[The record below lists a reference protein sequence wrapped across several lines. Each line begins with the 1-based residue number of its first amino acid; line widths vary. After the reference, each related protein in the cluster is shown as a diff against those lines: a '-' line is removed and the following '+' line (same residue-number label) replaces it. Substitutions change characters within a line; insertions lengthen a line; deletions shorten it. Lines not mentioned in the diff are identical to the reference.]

1 MVTFPGKTWQLLRSC
16 PISKCSNSNNNS
28 FYGDV
33 WKLNDDVQFKQLKFL
48 LLDNVYIKRWE
59 ASSDNFPNL
68 RRLVLQLMCHL
79 DRIPLEFVDI
89 CTLESIELYFS
100 LNLLKSAREIEEE
113 VNSVVG
119 YDFLHVGIYDDYYE
133 LVKKRG
139 GKAFASFKQVSVLP
153 LQVGMQN
160 SALGVVLET
169 SHFSSSVVALPAA
182 TSDCFRAIVR
192 QNGQYGVCINHESMH
207 LRWKLWLQ
215 FVSNLQFSPVLNLS
229 KHTAHSEVSS
239 VLSLSVSSTLY
250 RKQGSFF
257 KSSSDIF
264 VLPPLLLLLRTT
276 RPFSAVCLIKDLPC
290 MQK

>member
-1 MVTFPGKTWQLLRSC
+1 MLKLD
-16 PISKCSNSNNNS
+16 NNS

-139 GKAFASFKQVSVLP
+139 GKAFASFKQ
-153 LQVGMQN
+153 G
-160 SALGVVLET
+160 EK
-169 SHFSSSVVALPAA
+169 
-182 TSDCFRAIVR
+182 I
-192 QNGQYGVCINHESMH
+192 
-207 LRWKLWLQ
+207 
-215 FVSNLQFSPVLNLS
+215 SP
-229 KHTAHSEVSS
+229 
-239 VLSLSVSSTLY
+239 
-250 RKQGSFF
+250 
-257 KSSSDIF
+257 
-264 VLPPLLLLLRTT
+264 
-276 RPFSAVCLIKDLPC
+276 
-290 MQK
+290 